1 MPFNQVVKVEK
12 HIFMVPHGLG
22 MHWLQLDELT
32 TKKRRLWLQAE
43 GVSME
48 IEHWVVKKDNSVSIC
63 DEVSQVNIA
72 MNDPF

>member
-48 IEHWVVKKDNSVSIC
+48 IEHW
-63 DEVSQVNIA
+63 
-72 MNDPF
+72 